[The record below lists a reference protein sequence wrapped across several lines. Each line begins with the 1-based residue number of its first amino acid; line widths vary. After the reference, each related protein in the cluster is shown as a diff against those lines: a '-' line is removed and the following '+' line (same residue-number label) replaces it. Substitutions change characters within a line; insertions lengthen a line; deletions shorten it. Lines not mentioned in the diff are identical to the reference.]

1 VQFDPP
7 LITGTLLKRYK
18 RFLVDVQLEN
28 GQIVTAH
35 VAATGAMTGC
45 STPGSRVGLSYHD
58 TPGRK
63 LPYSLELVESDG
75 VWVLVNI
82 SRPNALVEEALR
94 EGTHLPGSAHRL
106 AHGFAHGLPHE
117 RLRREV
123 KYGHNSRIDLLL
135 ESGEGEQTQRCYIE
149 VKGVTLCEQGWGYF
163 PDAVT
168 ERGTKHLLELREMV
182 RAGHRAV
189 LLFLVLRPDIK
200 GVSPAER
207 VDLLYA
213 QTLREVIQQGV
224 EVMVWGLETDLTG
237 LRVSH
242 SLPFLPVR

>member
-1 VQFDPP
+1 MQFNPP
-7 LITGTLLKRYK
+7 LITGILLKRYK
-18 RFLVDVQLEN
+18 RFLVDVQLDD

-58 TPGRK
+58 SPDRK
-63 LPYSLELVESDG
+63 LPYSLELVESEG
-75 VWVLVNI
+75 VWVLVNT

-94 EGTHLPGSAHRL
+94 TGEN
-106 AHGFAHGLPHE
+106 AHGFAHKLPHE

-123 KYGHNSRIDLLL
+123 KYGQNSRIDLLL
-135 ESGEGEQTQRCYIE
+135 ESGEGDTIQRCYIE

-189 LLFLVLRPDIK
+189 LLFLVLRPDIQ

-207 VDLLYA
+207 VDPIYA
-213 QTLREVIQQGV
+213 QTLREVVQQGV
-224 EVMVWGLETDLTG
+224 EVKVWGLETGLTA

-242 SLPFLPVR
+242 ELPFLPLR